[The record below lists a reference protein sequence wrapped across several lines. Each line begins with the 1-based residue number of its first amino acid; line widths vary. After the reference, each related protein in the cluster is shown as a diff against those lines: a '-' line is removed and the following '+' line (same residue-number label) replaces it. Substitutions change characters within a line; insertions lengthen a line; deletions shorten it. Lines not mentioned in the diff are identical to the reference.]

1 MKCLRLINIQCIWSV
16 RRTVF
21 YFLFFIFLNE
31 RFCGGN
37 FYKDLFFGHLQPGV
51 HKNLKGLAILF
62 LEFDD
67 VMVKAL
73 YSQ

>member
-1 MKCLRLINIQCIWSV
+1 MKDSTGLETS
-16 RRTVF
+16 TK
-21 YFLFFIFLNE
+21 IF
-31 RFCGGN
+31 
-37 FYKDLFFGHLQPGV
+37 FFGHLQPGV

-73 YSQ
+73 YSQWLVFIR